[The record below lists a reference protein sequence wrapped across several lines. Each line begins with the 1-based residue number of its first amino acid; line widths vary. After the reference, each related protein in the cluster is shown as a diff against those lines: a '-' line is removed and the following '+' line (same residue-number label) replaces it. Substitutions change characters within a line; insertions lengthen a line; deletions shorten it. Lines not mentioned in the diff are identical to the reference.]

1 MRKIELVVFLII
13 GGLGLAIS
21 GIDAQPKP
29 DAGAVIAAARKALG
43 GDERLSAVKSFS
55 LTGRTQQARGKN
67 SVPNELEV
75 RCERPDRCTR
85 TDGIPARGVQQDF
98 VRLTLGMF
106 AGSFSSAPLTFS
118 YMGQDEM
125 PQGKADV
132 IDARGPDHLVVRLFI
147 DSTSRLPIMVSW
159 VSPAAPV
166 RPGAVMTG
174 AARAAPQPSPPQGA
188 QPGAPPAK
196 PVESRIY
203 YEDYRDVDGLRLALP
218 PAPHRRRRDRR
229 GNDRRPLSDQSE
241 GEMTDRCPRSAA
253 RSPLRSLEA
262 PSGVCGPRIAGCG
275 LRT

>member
-1 MRKIELVVFLII
+1 MV
-13 GGLGLAIS
+13 G
-21 GIDAQPKP
+21 AQPKP
-29 DAGAVIAAARKALG
+29 DAGAVLAAARKALG

-67 SVPNELEV
+67 SVPNELEM

-85 TDGIPARGVQQDF
+85 TDEIPARGVPQDF

-118 YMGQDEM
+118 YVGQDDM

-132 IDARGPDHLVVRLFI
+132 IDARGPDNVVVRLFI

-159 VSPAAPV
+159 VPPAAPV

-174 AARAAPQPSPPQGA
+174 AARGAGAETQPGGPSPRQAGGAAAPQTERAAAPEPSPPQGA
-188 QPGAPPAK
+188 PPGK

-203 YEDYRDVDGLRLALP
+203 YEDYREVDGLRLPFRL
-218 PAPHRRRRDRR
+218 RRTAGGETVEETIVDRYRINPDIDQRRFEVRK
-229 GNDRRPLSDQSE
+229 
-241 GEMTDRCPRSAA
+241 
-253 RSPLRSLEA
+253 
-262 PSGVCGPRIAGCG
+262 
-275 LRT
+275 